1 MAYEN
6 FISHSLEPGSLGSG
20 CRLVRFRWKV
30 LYQFAETSGI
40 ILISRIQM
48 VNCINVKEYC
58 KITFFS
64 HSFTCLIFTC
74 PWVPQWL
81 CISWY
86 LPISIFSTIPCH
98 FILSRYLITCICP
111 DFASPANLRKI
122 WPGFYFCFYIL
133 YFKNISFSF
142 FCPCNDNQFHLYHS
156 THIYILFW
164 TQVDPSNLIN
174 KLSFLKSEA
183 SLLPTV
189 K

>member
-1 MAYEN
+1 
-6 FISHSLEPGSLGSG
+6 
-20 CRLVRFRWKV
+20 
-30 LYQFAETSGI
+30 
-40 ILISRIQM
+40 M

-133 YFKNISFSF
+133 YFKNISFCF
-142 FCPCNDNQFHLYHS
+142 LVFR
-156 THIYILFW
+156 
-164 TQVDPSNLIN
+164 
-174 KLSFLKSEA
+174 SFLVTICLKYIHIVYVLFFIA
-183 SLLPTV
+183 V
-189 K
+189 Y